1 MKTALTKSRR
11 FGSLLLDT
19 VIFVSIL
26 SWSIPGYGAGC
37 VQEQAPTVQMQM
49 GCPISLST
57 LNEQPFGTITPN
69 KTAILRNSY
78 QHNVF
83 YVEITTNAP

>member
-1 MKTALTKSRR
+1 MKPALTKSRR
-11 FGSLLLDT
+11 FRSLLLET

-37 VQEQAPTVQMQM
+37 VPEQAPTVQMQM
-49 GCPISLST
+49 GCAIPLND
-57 LNEQPFGTITPN
+57 LNEQPFGSITTD
-69 KTAILRNSY
+69 KRAILRNSY